1 MNDLTEVAIFAI
13 EAGVDTDLGGEA
25 FADFLL
31 KAVRQGMVSI
41 NVINRAVSRILRVK
55 FLLGLFEKP
64 YVDTDRIESI
74 VGCKKHRQLSRE
86 IARKA
91 IILLK
96 NENNILPLKKDIKS
110 IAVIGP
116 NAHNIYNQ
124 LGDYTSPQYLKNIV
138 TVLEG
143 IKKKVAQ
150 NTAIYY
156 ARGCRIKD
164 MSKDGFPEAIE
175 AVKKSEVAII

>member
-1 MNDLTEVAIFAI
+1 
-13 EAGVDTDLGGEA
+13 
-25 FADFLL
+25 
-31 KAVRQGMVSI
+31 
-41 NVINRAVSRILRVK
+41 
-55 FLLGLFEKP
+55 
-64 YVDTDRIESI
+64 
-74 VGCKKHRQLSRE
+74 
-86 IARKA
+86 
-91 IILLK
+91 
-96 NENNILPLKKDIKS
+96 LPLKKDIKS

-124 LGDYTSPQYLKNIV
+124 LGDNTSPQYLKNIV

-150 NTAIYY
+150 NTAIHF